1 MFGSKTDSVEA
12 MSRKLSSQGEEA
24 PRTQKRDLSRTEEY
38 KRARTPTIRD
48 VAVLAGVS
56 IGTVS
61 KALNGREGVGAR
73 TRANVLKAAEQL
85 GFHSNA
91 LARNLLTGR
100 SFTVGLITND
110 SFGRFSIPVML
121 GAEDA
126 LQMGQIAVLLCDGRD
141 DAIREQ
147 HYVRTLLSRRVDG
160 IIVTG
165 RRIDPRPPVNT
176 DSPIPIVYAMS
187 ESTNPED
194 ASVLPDDE
202 GGGRLA
208 VEHLLAT
215 GRRKIGHITGPSDF
229 RAARLR
235 AAGAGAVLADAGLA
249 IIGDGPLHGQWSE
262 EWGRQAAGIMLRQT
276 PDVDAV
282 FCGSDQIA
290 RGVAEYLREI
300 GCNVPDDVAIVGF
313 DNWTV
318 MAEASRPTL
327 TTIDMNL
334 SEVGRTAAQILLG
347 AIDGN
352 ETHGTRFV
360 PSQLVVRASTR
371 SPEVSYKQPGL
382 SSPRGSAQARTR
394 GTKEN

>member
-1 MFGSKTDSVEA
+1 MGASGLLCLRLHSQRLDALAPSADSVDA
-12 MSRKLSSQGEEA
+12 MSSAKSRQGNDRLGDRERGDSETNDHKQ
-24 PRTQKRDLSRTEEY
+24 RTT
-38 KRARTPTIRD
+38 ATIRD
-48 VAVLAGVS
+48 VALLAGVS

-61 KALNGREGVGAR
+61 KALNGRGGVSAR
-73 TRANVLKAAEQL
+73 TRENVLKAAEQL

-126 LQMGQIAVLLCDGRD
+126 LQTGQIAVLLCDGRD
-141 DAIREQ
+141 DTIREQ

-165 RRIDPRPPVNT
+165 RRIDPRPPVST
-176 DSPIPIVYAMS
+176 ELPIPVVYAMS
-187 ESTNPED
+187 ESTNAKD

-215 GRRKIGHITGPSDF
+215 GRRRIGHITGPADF
-229 RAARLR
+229 RSAQLR
-235 AAGAGAVLADAGLA
+235 AIGASAALADSGLA
-249 IIGDGPLHGQWSE
+249 IVGDGPLHGQWSE
-262 EWGRQAAGIMLRQT
+262 EWGRQAAAIMLQKT

-290 RGVAEYLREI
+290 RGCRRI
-300 GCNVPDDVAIVGF
+300 
-313 DNWTV
+313 
-318 MAEASRPTL
+318 
-327 TTIDMNL
+327 
-334 SEVGRTAAQILLG
+334 
-347 AIDGN
+347 
-352 ETHGTRFV
+352 
-360 PSQLVVRASTR
+360 
-371 SPEVSYKQPGL
+371 SP
-382 SSPRGSAQARTR
+382 
-394 GTKEN
+394 

>member
-1 MFGSKTDSVEA
+1 MPSQADGPSASKSDDEVLRSGNR
-12 MSRKLSSQGEEA
+12 SRS
-24 PRTQKRDLSRTEEY
+24 
-38 KRARTPTIRD
+38 PTIRD
-48 VAVLAGVS
+48 VAALAGVS

-61 KALNGREGVGAR
+61 KSLNGREGISSR
-73 TRANVLKAAEQL
+73 TRATVLEAAERL

-110 SFGRFSIPVML
+110 SFGRFSMPVLL

-126 LQMGQIAVLLCDGRD
+126 LQAGQIAVLLCDGRD

-165 RRIDPRPPVNT
+165 RRADPRPPVST
-176 DSPIPIVYAMS
+176 GLPIPIVYAMS
-187 ESTNPED
+187 ESSNPED
-194 ASVLPDDE
+194 SSVLPDDAE
-202 GGGRLA
+202 GGRLA

-215 GRRKIGHITGPSDF
+215 GRVRIGHITGPSDF
-229 RAARLR
+229 RAVRLR
-235 AAGAGAVLADAGLA
+235 AAGAADALASAGLSMA
-249 IIGDGPLHGQWSE
+249 GDGPIYGEWSE
-262 EWGRQAAGIMLRQT
+262 EWGRQAASILVRQA

-290 RGVAEYLREI
+290 RGVAEFLREI
-300 GCNVPDDVAIVGF
+300 GRKVPDEVALVGF

-318 MAEASRPTL
+318 MAEASRPPL

-334 SEVGRTAAQILLG
+334 SQVGRTAAQILLA
-347 AIDGN
+347 AIDGRRTN
-352 ETHGTRFV
+352 GTRLV
-360 PSQLVVRASTR
+360 PCQLIVRASTR
-371 SPEVSYKQPGL
+371 ASDNAHSAGSASSTKRAGRRSTNQLTRRASPES
-382 SSPRGSAQARTR
+382 
-394 GTKEN
+394 E

>member
-1 MFGSKTDSVEA
+1 
-12 MSRKLSSQGEEA
+12 MSE
-24 PRTQKRDLSRTEEY
+24 TQEPKH
-38 KRARTPTIRD
+38 ARTPTIRD

-61 KALNGREGVGAR
+61 KALNGRQGVGAR

-126 LQMGQIAVLLCDGRD
+126 LQTGQIAVLLCDGRD

-176 DSPIPIVYAMS
+176 DIPIPIVYAMS
-187 ESTNPED
+187 ESTNPKD

-215 GRRKIGHITGPSDF
+215 GRRKIGHITGPADF
-229 RAARLR
+229 RAAQLR
-235 AAGAGAVLADAGLA
+235 AAGASAALTNAGLA
-249 IIGDGPLHGQWSE
+249 IAGDGPLHGQWSE
-262 EWGRQAAGIMLRQT
+262 EWGRQAASIMLRQT

-290 RGVAEYLREI
+290 RGVSEYLREI
-300 GCNVPDDVAIVGF
+300 GCNVPDDVALVGF

-318 MAEASRPTL
+318 MAEAARPSL

-334 SEVGRTAAQILLG
+334 SEVGRTAAQILLA

-352 ETHGTRFV
+352 ETQGTRLV

-371 SPEVSYKQPGL
+371 PPDISYKDSVSP
-382 SSPRGSAQARTR
+382 SSDSGA
-394 GTKEN
+394 G

>member
-1 MFGSKTDSVEA
+1 MRQIPAGDVSSAIPVQGDDRQPTGGKRQGVVRQA
-12 MSRKLSSQGEEA
+12 RKVN
-24 PRTQKRDLSRTEEY
+24 
-38 KRARTPTIRD
+38 RTPTIRD
-48 VAVLAGVS
+48 VANVAGVS

-61 KALNGREGVGAR
+61 KSLNGQKGVSTR
-73 TRANVLKAAEQL
+73 TRAEVIKVAEQL

-126 LQMGQIAVLLCDGRD
+126 LQAGQIAVLLCDGRD

-147 HYVRTLLSRRVDG
+147 HYLRTLLSRRVDG

-165 RRIDPRPPVNT
+165 RRDDPRPPLST
-176 DSPIPIVYAMS
+176 DVPIPIVYAMS

-194 ASVLPDDE
+194 VSVLPDDE

-208 VEHLLAT
+208 VEYLLAT
-215 GRRKIGHITGPSDF
+215 GRRRIGHITGPSGF
-229 RAARLR
+229 RAVRLR
-235 AAGAGAVLADAGLA
+235 AAGATNALAEAGLLMA
-249 IIGDGPLHGQWSE
+249 GDGAIHGEWSE
-262 EWGRQAAGIMLRQT
+262 EWGRQAASILLHQT
-276 PDVDAV
+276 HDVDAV

-290 RGVAEYLREI
+290 RGVADFLREI
-300 GCNVPDDVAIVGF
+300 GCKVPDDIMLVGF

-318 MAEASRPTL
+318 MAEASRPPL

-334 SEVGRTAAQILLG
+334 AQIGKTAAQILLA
-347 AIDGN
+347 AIDGHS
-352 ETHGTRFV
+352 THGTRLV
-360 PSQLVVRASTR
+360 PCQLVIRASTR
-371 SPEVSYKQPGL
+371 APDHAYKGALPVSV
-382 SSPRGSAQARTR
+382 SASQDVRAPSE
-394 GTKEN
+394 KEN

>member
-1 MFGSKTDSVEA
+1 
-12 MSRKLSSQGEEA
+12 
-24 PRTQKRDLSRTEEY
+24 
-38 KRARTPTIRD
+38 
-48 VAVLAGVS
+48 VS

-61 KALNGREGVGAR
+61 KSLNGREGVSGR
-73 TRANVLKAAEQL
+73 TRAKVLKAAEQL

-126 LQMGQIAVLLCDGRD
+126 LQAGQIAVLLCDGRD

-147 HYVRTLLSRRVDG
+147 HYVRTLLARRVDG

-165 RRIDPRPPVNT
+165 RRSDPRPPVGT
-176 DSPIPIVYAMS
+176 DFRVPIVYAMS
-187 ESTNPED
+187 ESTNPD
-194 ASVLPDDE
+194 DVSVLPDDE

-208 VEHLLAT
+208 VEYLLAT
-215 GRRKIGHITGPSDF
+215 GRRRIGHITGPSDF
-229 RAARLR
+229 RAVRLR
-235 AAGAGAVLADAGLA
+235 AAGATGVLTDAGLSLA
-249 IIGDGPLHGQWSE
+249 GDGALHGEWSE
-262 EWGRQAAGIMLRQT
+262 EWGRQAASILLRQT

-290 RGVAEYLREI
+290 RGVAESLREL
-300 GCNVPDDVAIVGF
+300 GCKVPDDVALVGF

-318 MAEASRPTL
+318 MAEASRPPL

-334 SEVGRTAAQILLG
+334 SQVGQTAAQILLA
-347 AIDGN
+347 AIDGR
-352 ETHGTRFV
+352 TTRGTRLV
-360 PSQLVVRASTR
+360 PCQLVVRASTR
-371 SPEVSYKQPGL
+371 APDHRYK
-382 SSPRGSAQARTR
+382 
-394 GTKEN
+394 GTPPTSES